1 MAFKEDIGYF
11 CGLPWLD
18 KKKQAGWETPPAPS
32 RGSDR

>member
-1 MAFKEDIGYF
+1 MGFKEDIGYF

-18 KKKQAGWETPPAPS
+18 KKKQAGRETPPAPS